1 MGTIDSLLNDF
12 TRDLADYMDSF
23 DFSEERLS
31 QIEDRLNLINK
42 LKMKHGKTIEKILEV
57 KAEKEERIE
66 KLQNFDLYLEKLQSE
81 LAKAEAQTE
90 EVNMAK
96 AVQDT
101 YQEMLEDKQKEVA
114 DNQRLIAELRE
125 DRDHYKQGYI
135 EMRNRQDKTE
145 EMVRDLQMQV
155 ARNGRMVESMRPFLC
170 FDQKCKKRVL
180 VRISECAAA
189 DIEPIDSNDL

>member
-1 MGTIDSLLNDF
+1 MEITIDSIISIFGLFLGGGGGAFF
-12 TRDLADYMDSF
+12 TWRYM
-23 DFSEERLS
+23 R
-31 QIEDRLNLINK
+31 RK
-42 LKMKHGKTIEKILEV
+42 
-57 KAEKEERIE
+57 
-66 KLQNFDLYLEKLQSE
+66 
-81 LAKAEAQTE
+81 AKAEAQTE

-101 YQEMLEDKQKEVA
+101 YQEMLDDKNKEVA

-155 ARNGRMVESMRPFLC
+155 ARNGRMVEAMRPFLC
-170 FDQKCKKRVL
+170 FDTKCKKRQRVQA
-180 VRISECAAA
+180 SECEAAN
-189 DIEPIDSNDL
+189 IEPIDSEDL